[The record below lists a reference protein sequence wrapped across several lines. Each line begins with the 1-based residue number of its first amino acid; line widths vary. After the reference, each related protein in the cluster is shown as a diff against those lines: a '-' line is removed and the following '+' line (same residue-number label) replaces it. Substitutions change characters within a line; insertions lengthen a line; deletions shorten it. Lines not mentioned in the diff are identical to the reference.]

1 MTTHPPIAERASE
14 TALFTGRP
22 PDTLTS
28 RAWKRFRRHKLALI
42 GSTVLGSIV
51 FLAIF
56 GPMLSPY
63 SQNAVIAGSRNQPP
77 SLQHWLGTND
87 YGWDLLTRLMYGGRV
102 SLAVGLVAQVVAIS
116 IGTLLGSLAGYMG
129 GVIDLAIVRFTEAV
143 QTFPTFMMILIVVA
157 IFGGSMINIMLVIGL
172 FGWTGVMRY
181 VRGQVLTLREMPFIE
196 AARCLGASQRRI
208 LSLHIVPNVVPYLI
222 VFATGGVAGAILT
235 EAGLSFLGVGI
246 QPPNASWG
254 EALISAQNLYVLKNY
269 PWQWLS
275 PGLTIMITVI
285 SINFMGDALRDALD
299 PKSVI

>member
-1 MTTHPPIAERASE
+1 MTTTPQTAQHNAEIASF
-14 TALFTGRP
+14 LSRP
-22 PDTLTS
+22 PETLTT
-28 RAWKRFRRHKLALI
+28 RAWKRFRRHKLALV
-42 GSTVLGSIV
+42 GSTVLATIV
-51 FLAIF
+51 LLAIV
-56 GPMLSPY
+56 GPMISPY
-63 SQNAVIAGSRNQPP
+63 SQNAVDAYSRNQPP
-77 SLQHWLGTND
+77 SAKHWLGTND

-116 IGTLLGSLAGYMG
+116 IGTLLGSLAGYVG
-129 GVIDLAIVRFTEAV
+129 GVVDLAIVRFTEAV

-157 IFGGSMINIMLVIGL
+157 IFGGSMLNIMLVIGL

-196 AARCLGASQRRI
+196 AARCVGAGQSRI
-208 LSLHIVPNVVPYLI
+208 LKLHIIPNVVPYLI

-254 EALISAQNLYVLKNY
+254 EALISAQNLYVLQNY

-275 PGLTIMITVI
+275 PGAIIMITVI
-285 SINFMGDALRDALD
+285 SINFLGDALRDALD